1 MRVDTSQHLHGWFTC
16 MSLNCMYVNV
26 QYNMVFK
33 AILCDKHYTDM
44 HHKDDYMV
52 V

>member
-1 MRVDTSQHLHGWFTC
+1 MRVDTSQHLHGW
-16 MSLNCMYVNV
+16 LRMYVNV